1 MNLASVKLSRLQK
14 ANDISDDIGLRL
26 KFLEAVAWNFCE
38 LHGTK
43 EPVDHQ
49 QAALWYRIGDD
60 LSAAQRAI
68 SETIELMR
76 GGEDE
81 AT

>member
-1 MNLASVKLSRLQK
+1 MNYAPEDLTRIQK

-26 KFLEAVAWNFCE
+26 KFLEAVAWSFCD

-43 EPVDHQ
+43 TPVDHQ

-60 LSAAQRAI
+60 VSAAQRAI
-68 SETIELMR
+68 RDIIELMR
-76 GGEDE
+76 GGDDE
-81 AT
+81 TT